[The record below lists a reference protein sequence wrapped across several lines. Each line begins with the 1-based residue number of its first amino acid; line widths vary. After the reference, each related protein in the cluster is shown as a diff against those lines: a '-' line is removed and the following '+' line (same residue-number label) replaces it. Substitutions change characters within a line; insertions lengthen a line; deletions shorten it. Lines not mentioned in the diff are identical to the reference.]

1 MRPCLVRPHL
11 LHGCKLILGPLT
23 HDLPVYTY
31 TCVLKHTPVFFWTYV
46 YCPNGPTFWDRNGRN
61 DSTATLDGLT
71 LRLNQIYWCLGHTEN
86 PQISRDTRDIPPKDE
101 ERRCSVFHSQARA
114 SWPWSFHQRQGQRV
128 VWSSQWILVLFF
140 VHSDFTKLLESNQ
153 PGSTKDHKRS
163 IVS

>member
-23 HDLPVYTY
+23 HDRPVYTY

-61 DSTATLDGLT
+61 DSTAILDGLKDWIRSIDAWAILRT
-71 LRLNQIYWCLGHTEN
+71 LRYLEIPETS
-86 PQISRDTRDIPPKDE
+86 PQKDE
-101 ERRCSVFHSQARA
+101 QRRCSVFHSQARA

-128 VWSSQWILVLFF
+128 VWSSQWISVLIFF
-140 VHSDFTKLLESNQ
+140 PSDFTKLLESNQ

-163 IVS
+163 IVP

>member
-1 MRPCLVRPHL
+1 MPPCLVRPHL

-114 SWPWSFHQRQGQRV
+114 SWL
-128 VWSSQWILVLFF
+128 LVLSSKTRTEGGLIFT
-140 VHSDFTKLLESNQ
+140 VDFSFIFCSLWFHKTPGKQ
-153 PGSTKDHKRS
+153 PTQAVQKIIKDL
-163 IVS
+163 